1 MASAKSLIFAELAEI
16 AGTIGHPLRLELIE
30 QVSQGERSVERLSVL
45 IGQSMAN
52 TSQHL
57 KHLRRSGFVQSRRDG
72 KRVLYRL
79 GDGPVVPL
87 LTALRHYAE
96 HSRAAVRD
104 IVSDYLHRLDR
115 LEPISREDLVARL
128 REDNITVLDVR
139 PKEEFDLGRI
149 PGAVNVPLDEIEK
162 RLSELPLETEI
173 VAYCRG
179 PYCVLSFEAVATLR
193 EKGYRVRRLE
203 DGFPEWLDAGLSVE
217 YKIPVPPSPM

>member
-1 MASAKSLIFAELAEI
+1 M
-16 AGTIGHPLRLELIE
+16 
-30 QVSQGERSVERLSVL
+30 L

>member
-1 MASAKSLIFAELAEI
+1 MASAKSLIFEELAGI
-16 AGTIGHPLRLELIE
+16 ASTIGHPLRLELIE
-30 QVSQGERSVERLSVL
+30 HVAQGERSVERLSAL

-57 KHLRRSGFVQSRRDG
+57 QHLRRSGFVQSRRDG

-87 LTALRHYAE
+87 LTAIIHYAE
-96 HSRAAVRD
+96 HSRAVVRA
-104 IVSDYLHRLDR
+104 IVADYLHCLDR

-128 REDNITVLDVR
+128 REDNVTVLDVR

-149 PGAVNVPLDEIEK
+149 PGALNVPSDEIEK
-162 RLSELPLETEI
+162 RLSELPLDTEI

-179 PYCVLSFEAVATLR
+179 RYCVLSFEAVAALR

-203 DGFPEWLDAGLSVE
+203 DGFPEWLDAGFSVE
-217 YKIPVPPSPM
+217 YKNSPPPSPV